1 MIKKKTT
8 TSVPTAWVG
17 PIHFKSMNYTS
28 FSEHDIQV
36 DAPLATYET
45 TIFHSVNRGLRAIEQ
60 SKSLV
65 TTIISDQM
73 TRSLL
78 FEAESALK
86 AREVASQVVKQVDRY
101 QQEAVSKVSKYAVLE
116 KIDYQIVDTLLFLRF
131 SYQSG
136 DASGHNMTTFASDKI
151 AELILLDF
159 PKLNYVSVSANYC
172 TDKKN
177 SSVNAILKRGKHT
190 IANVKISREICKEV
204 LKTTPEEIV
213 ALNIKKNLVGSIISG
228 GVMSA
233 NAHFANMLLAFYIA
247 TGQDGAN
254 VVEGSQGITY
264 ATVEDDALNFSVT
277 LFNIIV
283 GTVGHGKDS
292 EAMNEVFETM
302 NCTGA
307 HSAQKLA
314 QIASALVLAGE
325 LSLLSALTNQN
336 ELTNAHK
343 KIERKHNT

>member
-8 TSVPTAWVG
+8 TNVPTAWVG
-17 PIHFKSMNYTS
+17 PIHFKTMNYTS
-28 FSEHDIQV
+28 FSEHDIEI

-45 TIFHSVNRGLRAIEQ
+45 TLFHSVSRGLRAIKQ
-60 SKSLV
+60 SKSLE

-78 FEAESALK
+78 FEASSALK
-86 AREVASQVVKQVDRY
+86 AREIAMQVTNQIERF
-101 QQEAVSKVSKYAVLE
+101 QHEAVSKVSKYAKLE
-116 KIDYQIVDTLLFLRF
+116 KINYQIVDNLLFLRF
-131 SYQSG
+131 AYQSG

-151 AELILLDF
+151 AEIILQDF
-159 PKLNYVSVSANYC
+159 TDLKYLSVSANYC

-177 SSVNAILKRGKHT
+177 SSVNAILGRGKHT
-190 IANVKISREICKEV
+190 VGHVVISRETCKEV
-204 LKTTPEEIV
+204 LKTTPEKIV
-213 ALNIKKNLVGSIISG
+213 ELNIKKNLIGSIVSG
-228 GVMSA
+228 GVQSA

-264 ATVEDDALNFSVT
+264 ASIEKDQLVFSVT
-277 LFNIIV
+277 LPNIIV
-283 GTVGHGKDS
+283 GTIGHGKDNDFAK
-292 EAMNEVFETM
+292 EALEVM
-302 NCTGA
+302 GCTQT

-314 QIASALVLAGE
+314 QIACALVLAGE

-343 KIERKHNT
+343 KIERKQNA